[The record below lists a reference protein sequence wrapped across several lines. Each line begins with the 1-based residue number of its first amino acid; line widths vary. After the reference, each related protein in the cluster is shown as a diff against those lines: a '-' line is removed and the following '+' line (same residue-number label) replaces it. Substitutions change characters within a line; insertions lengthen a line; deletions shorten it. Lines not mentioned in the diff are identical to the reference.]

1 MIGNHLK
8 ISVQW
13 YQNLNTHCLS
23 NENCGASSSSKEF
36 HHILHHDFQSQHAN
50 RIAAADVAP
59 VASAAQA
66 AEYIATAS
74 ADDGDYWLTRPDDS

>member
-1 MIGNHLK
+1 MTSIR
-8 ISVQW
+8 S
-13 YQNLNTHCLS
+13 
-23 NENCGASSSSKEF
+23 A
-36 HHILHHDFQSQHAN
+36 HAN
-50 RIAAADVAP
+50 RIAAAAAAADVAP